1 MTSTPNP
8 DALKAFI
15 AALIA
20 KSPAPTA
27 RKRAPTTKPAPKA
40 PTDVAPAQPIAP
52 GAWRLSTRWT
62 SEVLVAVAQTTICDN
77 CHVAETSSQPFIYLQ
92 RFHPL
97 FGIHR
102 EALSVHSPRHV
113 GLPRKVEAIESRTM
127 FCRHCF
133 AGASAASMQYR
144 LPFDLATPATF
155 KADDGQIHLTD
166 LFNALGA
173 SAPEGNHEVPPK
185 AASCV
190 AHEPIPFN
198 RSITPVEVR

>member
-62 SEVLVAVAQTTICDN
+62 SEVLVAVAQTVVCDN
-77 CHVAETSSQPFIYLQ
+77 CASRETSSQPFIYLQ

-102 EALSVHSPRHV
+102 EALSVHSPRHI
-113 GLPRKVEAIESRTM
+113 GLARKVEAIESRTM

-155 KADDGQIHLTD
+155 KADDGQLHLTD
-166 LFNALGA
+166 LFNALA
-173 SAPEGNHEVPPK
+173 APAPEGNHEVPPK

>member
-27 RKRAPTTKPAPKA
+27 RKRAPHTKPAPKA

-62 SEVLVAVAQTTICDN
+62 SETLVAVAQTTICDN

-102 EALSVHSPRHV
+102 EALSAHSPRHI

-133 AGASAASMQYR
+133 ATAHVASAQLR
-144 LPFDLATPATF
+144 LEFDLTTPATF
-155 KADDGQIHLTD
+155 TADDGQIHITD
-166 LFNALGA
+166 LFNALAAEPPTGA
-173 SAPEGNHEVPPK
+173 HEVPPK
-185 AASCV
+185 AGCCV

-198 RSITPVEVR
+198 RSLTEVK